1 MPHPSQ
7 LLLIS
12 FYYKWKKIG
21 LHYMC
26 ELRFIFCNGSV
37 LLDLSLRAQH
47 LADILS
53 SKGLPAVCISGEI
66 QSVDVEL

>member
-1 MPHPSQ
+1 
-7 LLLIS
+7 
-12 FYYKWKKIG
+12 
-21 LHYMC
+21 MC

-37 LLDLSLRAQH
+37 ILYLAHRAQH

-66 QSVDVEL
+66 QSVDVE